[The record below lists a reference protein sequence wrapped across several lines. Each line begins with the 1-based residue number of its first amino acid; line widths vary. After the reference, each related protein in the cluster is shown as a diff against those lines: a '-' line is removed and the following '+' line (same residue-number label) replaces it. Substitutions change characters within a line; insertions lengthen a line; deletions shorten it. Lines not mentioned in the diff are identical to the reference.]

1 MYWIVYD
8 LNDFNIQIR
17 GGIEYDYGLRDDSKS
32 KFYLYNDLDSSFLHI
47 LTDLDYDFISN
58 IISNGLLGNYYEDEN
73 NKFIVAVDRGMLF
86 SGSSTSKLFRDNVKL
101 RLMGASPKE
110 VDYFIKD
117 FKYSKGVL
125 YKDIYTFRCID
136 FGKWCSSKIL
146 RYDVYHLKR
155 FLNKMY
161 FRNKDN
167 DEHYDKMPVLFDNDY
182 IQELPLISNSL
193 GGFSMLQEISINDE
207 WYFVFTSDKL
217 FVYVPSFDIFNKSRY
232 RFVRR

>member
-8 LNDFNIQIR
+8 LNDFNIQSR
-17 GGIEYDYGLRDDSKS
+17 GSIEYDYGLRDDSKY

-47 LTDLDYDFISN
+47 LTDSDYDFIFN
-58 IISNGLLGNYYEDEN
+58 IISHGLLGNYYEDEN

-86 SGSSTSKLFRDNVKL
+86 SGSSTSKLFRDNMKL

-110 VDYFIKD
+110 IDYYRKS
-117 FKYSKGVL
+117 FKYNNGVL

-136 FGKWCSSKIL
+136 FGEWCSSKIL
-146 RYDVYHLKR
+146 RWDIYHLKR

-161 FRNKDN
+161 FRNRAN
-167 DEHYDKMPVLFDNDY
+167 DEHYDKMPVLFDSNY
-182 IQELPLISNSL
+182 MQELPLIDNSL

-207 WYFVFTSDKL
+207 WYFVFTSDKM
-217 FVYVPSFDIFNKSRY
+217 FVYVPAFDIFNKSRY
-232 RFVRR
+232 KFVRR